1 MTHMTAGD
9 MSGCSPEALLR
20 NKDRSFHHRW
30 VLWIGGHNPKY
41 FTNKDEKR
49 RRGVFHFIL
58 LYPKVDLF
66 DLVSET
72 NIRVAHHGAMSHLAG
87 MAGLDL
93 GNAKMWRPQKT
104 GGPTKLAT
112 RTGQQRG
119 PMIFFKHFDTL
130 IRTSKKNVT

>member
-1 MTHMTAGD
+1 MDVLQRPCCGTRTEVFTTGGFYGLVGTTQRILPKMKKEGV
-9 MSGCSPEALLR
+9 E
-20 NKDRSFHHRW
+20 SFISSCIQKW
-30 VLWIGGHNPKY
+30 
-41 FTNKDEKR
+41 T
-49 RRGVFHFIL
+49 
-58 LYPKVDLF
+58 LF

-72 NIRVAHHGAMSHLAG
+72 NIRVAHGAMSHLAG

-93 GNAKMWRPQKT
+93 GNAKMWRTQKT
-104 GGPTKLAT
+104 GGPRKLAT